1 MAKETTEEV
10 DNVFDGWNFLN
21 NSVPK
26 TASKKLEVKKEEKTS
41 DDSDD
46 LTEEDLAAIAASEL
60 EFKNKKAS
68 IKKEESSEEFDE
80 EEVELSKSKE
90 ELNDDSNEFSGFAK
104 FLEEEGLLEIEEGE
118 EFKSEKDLSKA
129 WSKSIK
135 KGIESDR
142 SKLPED
148 GQKFLEFLDGG
159 GKPSDFH
166 KYYYGDAS
174 FQDFDITSEENQ
186 KYVIKEALM
195 LEDYTEE
202 EANAEIT
209 DLEDLGKLDKKAEMF
224 LKKLQKI
231 EKQNQALLLDTQ
243 KAYAKE
249 QEIKRTNEWDE
260 FRKGLFDRDT
270 IGGFKMTPKMKEDT
284 WTYMTKVV
292 DKKTGATQMQIDDK
306 ENKDAKYMY
315 AYLLKNKWDV
325 KSLEKQVETKQVS
338 KLRDKLSNYSDTRQK
353 IKSPSSKQVTDNDD
367 NNDNPFEGFKK
378 AFK

>member
-10 DNVFDGWNFLN
+10 DNVFDGFNFLN
-21 NSVPK
+21 GSIPK
-26 TASKKLEVKKEEKTS
+26 SATKKLETAKEDAVPDFS
-41 DDSDD
+41 DDELSA
-46 LTEEDLAAIAASEL
+46 EDLAAIAASEA

-68 IKKEESSEEFDE
+68 SKKKEILEEEQEEEQEQKESEE
-80 EEVELSKSKE
+80 
-90 ELNDDSNEFSGFAK
+90 DDSNEFGGFAK
-104 FLEEEGLLEIEEGE
+104 FLEQEGLLDIEEGD
-118 EFKSEKDLSKA
+118 EFKSEKDLAKVVGRT
-129 WSKSIK
+129 IK
-135 KGIESDR
+135 NGIASDR

-166 KYYYGDAS
+166 KYYYGDSS
-174 FQDFDITSEENQ
+174 FEDFDITSEENK
-186 KYVIKEALM
+186 KYVIKEALI
-195 LEDYTEE
+195 LEDYTAE
-202 EANAEIT
+202 EADAEIV

-224 LKKLQKI
+224 LKKLQKV

-249 QEIKRTNEWDE
+249 QEAKRTAEWDE
-260 FRKGLFDRDT
+260 FRKGLFDKDT

-284 WTYMTKVV
+284 WAYMTKVV
-292 DKKTGATQMQIDDK
+292 DKKTGFTQMQIDDK

-338 KLRDKLSNYSDTRQK
+338 KLRDKLSNYSDTRTK
-353 IKSPSSKQVTDNDD
+353 LKSPK
-367 NNDNPFEGFKK
+367 NNLAIDESGDNPFEGFKK